1 MKAELVNPFI
11 TATKNVLE
19 TMAFIK
25 VKPGKP
31 YLKKDSTAKGDVS
44 SIVGMT
50 GTPNGSFSV
59 SFEKKVIL
67 KIVSNMFGEEIT
79 ELNDEVA
86 EAAGEIANMVSGQA
100 RQELE
105 VDGHLFDGS
114 IPSVVTGENH
124 ELRHITEGPKIAVPF
139 DDEET
144 GGGFTL
150 EICYEGQ

>member
-31 YLKKDSTAKGDVS
+31 YLKKDSKATGDVS

-50 GTPNGSFSV
+50 GNPSGSFSI

-79 ELNDEVA
+79 EMNEEVA
-86 EAAGEIANMVSGQA
+86 EAAGEIGNMVSGQA

-105 VDGHLFDGS
+105 IDGHLLDGS
-114 IPSVVTGENH
+114 IPSVVTGDNH
-124 ELRHITEGPKIAVPF
+124 ELRHISEGPKIAVPF
-139 DDEET
+139 LEEET
-144 GGGFTL
+144 GGNFTL
-150 EICYEGQ
+150 EICYEGE

>member
-25 VKPGKP
+25 VTPGKP
-31 YLKKDSTAKGDVS
+31 YLKKDSTATGDVS
-44 SIVGMT
+44 SIVGLT
-50 GTPNGSFSV
+50 GSPNGSFSI

-79 ELNDEVA
+79 ELSDDVA

-105 VDGHLFDGS
+105 VDGYLLDGS

-124 ELRHITEGPKIAVPF
+124 QLRHITEGPKIAVPF
-139 DDEET
+139 TEDES
-144 GGGFTL
+144 GGNFTL
-150 EICYEGQ
+150 EICYES

>member
-19 TMAFIK
+19 TMAFIT
-25 VKPGKP
+25 VIPGKP
-31 YLKKDSTAKGDVS
+31 YLKKDSTATGDVS

-50 GTPNGSFSV
+50 GNMNGSFSI

-67 KIVSNMFGEEIT
+67 KIVSNMFGEEVT
-79 ELNDEVA
+79 KLNDEVA

-105 VDGHLFDGS
+105 VDGHVFDGS

-139 DDEET
+139 SEDLS
-144 GGGFTL
+144 GGKFTL
-150 EICYEGQ
+150 EICFEGD

>member
-11 TATKNVLE
+11 TATIKVLE
-19 TMAFIK
+19 TMAFIT
-25 VKPGKP
+25 VIPGKP
-31 YLKKDSTAKGDVS
+31 YLKKEFTATGDVS
-44 SIVGMT
+44 SIVGLT
-50 GTPNGSFSV
+50 GSPSGSFSL
-59 SFEKKVIL
+59 SFEKKIIL

-79 ELNDEVA
+79 TFNEDVA

-105 VDGHLFDGS
+105 AGGFLFDGS

-139 DDEET
+139 QEKET
-144 GGGFTL
+144 EGRFTL
-150 EICYEGQ
+150 EICFES

>member
-25 VKPGKP
+25 VTPGKP
-31 YLKKDSTAKGDVS
+31 YLKKEFTATGDVS
-44 SIVGMT
+44 SIVGLT
-50 GTPNGSFSV
+50 GSPNGSFSI

-79 ELNDEVA
+79 TFNDDVA

-105 VDGHLFDGS
+105 VGGYLLDGS

-139 DDEET
+139 EEKES
-144 GGGFTL
+144 GGKFTL
-150 EICYEGQ
+150 EICYES

>member
-25 VKPGKP
+25 VNPGKP
-31 YLKKDSTAKGDVS
+31 YLKKESTATGDVS
-44 SIVGMT
+44 SVVGLT
-50 GTPNGSFSV
+50 GSPNGSFSI

-79 ELNDEVA
+79 SLNDDVA

-105 VDGHLFDGS
+105 VDGYLFDGS

-139 DDEET
+139 SETET
-144 GGGFTL
+144 GGKFTL
-150 EICYEGQ
+150 EICYES

>member
-25 VKPGKP
+25 VIPGKP
-31 YLKKDSTAKGDVS
+31 YLKKDTTATGDVS
-44 SIVGMT
+44 SIVGLT
-50 GTPNGSFSV
+50 GSPNGSFSI

-79 ELNDEVA
+79 DFNDDVA

-105 VDGHLFDGS
+105 VDGYLLDGS
-114 IPSVVTGENH
+114 IPSVVTGEGH
-124 ELRHITEGPKIAVPF
+124 QLRHITEGPKIAVPF
-139 DDEET
+139 AENET
-144 GGGFTL
+144 GGKFTL
-150 EICYEGQ
+150 EICYES

>member
-11 TATKNVLE
+11 TALKNVLE

-25 VKPGKP
+25 VTAGKP
-31 YLKKDSTAKGDVS
+31 YLKKDSTATGDVS
-44 SIVGMT
+44 SIVGLT
-50 GTPNGSFSV
+50 GTPNGSFSI

-67 KIVSNMFGEEIT
+67 KIVSNMFGEEIDS
-79 ELNDEVA
+79 LNEDVA

-105 VDGHLFDGS
+105 VDGYLLDGA

-139 DDEET
+139 QDDS
-144 GGGFTL
+144 GGNFTL
-150 EICYEGQ
+150 EICYES